1 MSSYFLSHAR
11 RFGVGATA
19 HYVAWRAADR
29 FFGYMPYRCLVRPA
43 SGRRTCGGREFEGV
57 ECRELALGDFALAVA
72 DGQYDVTERF
82 LSEAN
87 AEKYACFGAF
97 SQNRL
102 VGYAFASTRPTN
114 IDADFRF
121 HVPQGC
127 LYSFK
132 GFTLPEWR
140 GKRIRALLMGAQQR
154 LCDRRGLKG
163 VVALSAATN
172 YPSLISFDRLGFRS
186 IFSFAIVGK
195 GQRRW
200 LARGRNAS
208 GGGGEILFKSDAGD
222 YFKVTKIGRA

>member
-11 RFGVGATA
+11 RFGVAPTA
-19 HYVAWRAADR
+19 HYIAWRAADR
-29 FFGYMPYRCLVRPA
+29 IFGYMPYCCLVRQA
-43 SGRRTCGGREFEGV
+43 SGQRASSGREFEGV

-87 AEKYACFGAF
+87 AEEHVCFGAF

-121 HVPQGC
+121 HVPQGWV
-127 LYSFK
+127 YSFK

-154 LCDRRGLKG
+154 LCDRLGLKG
-163 VVALSAATN
+163 VVAFSAATN

-186 IFSFAIVGK
+186 IFSFAMVGK
-195 GQRRW
+195 GQWRR
-200 LARGRNAS
+200 LVRGR
-208 GGGGEILFKSDAGD
+208 
-222 YFKVTKIGRA
+222 